1 MRSCV
6 RSFTENSV
14 GTFKITLSVCWRRIW
29 KSAESWEKGEKFLE
43 NQFGETW
50 ITMFK
55 FVFVLF
61 ITVLCTYL
69 VFSSTSPNS
78 SEHSSTQSGIGHQEN
93 SESLLLIQDFFVKS
107 YEYVQHYFTLIFVEN
122 QFQEA
127 GEAIYQDILGIFKHL
142 EEYIRSIDYNSV
154 VSRTWWLAQSRRWRI
169 IYSIL
174 RNEKWNELLQT

>member
-1 MRSCV
+1 
-6 RSFTENSV
+6 
-14 GTFKITLSVCWRRIW
+14 
-29 KSAESWEKGEKFLE
+29 
-43 NQFGETW
+43 
-50 ITMFK
+50 MFK

-78 SEHSSTQSGIGHQEN
+78 SEHSSNQAGTGHQES

-127 GEAIYQDILGIFKHL
+127 GEAIYQDFLAIFKHL
-142 EEYIRSIDYNSV
+142 EEYLRSIDYNSV
-154 VSRTWWLAQSRRWRI
+154 VKTFEVTDFQLRLIREFSLILLGNSVLVWFAWKFYGPRISAKFGHSKSRKTVEE
-169 IYSIL
+169 L
-174 RNEKWNELLQT
+174 RLSMSEFQLPKEHDFKFK